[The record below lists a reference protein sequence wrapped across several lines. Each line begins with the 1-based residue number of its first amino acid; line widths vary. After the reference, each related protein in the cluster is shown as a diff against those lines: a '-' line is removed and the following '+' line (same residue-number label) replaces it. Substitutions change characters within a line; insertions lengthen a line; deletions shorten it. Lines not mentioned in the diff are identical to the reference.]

1 MRWQVLHMSFY
12 VPSGLSPMFSSIQNK
27 LKVEY
32 VLKIKPEVCLALFS
46 TESNLRLNLV
56 QSYCSTDGD
65 VIYVIF

>member
-1 MRWQVLHMSFY
+1 MRWQALHMSFY